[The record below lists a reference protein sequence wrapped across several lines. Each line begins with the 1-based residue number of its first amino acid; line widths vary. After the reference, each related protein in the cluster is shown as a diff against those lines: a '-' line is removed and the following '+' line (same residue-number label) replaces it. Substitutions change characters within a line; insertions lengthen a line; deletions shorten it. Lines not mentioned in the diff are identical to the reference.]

1 MSPHPG
7 DGRWRRRT
15 LLTAALGSPAL
26 ATPALAQ
33 AGFPSRPIR
42 LLVGSSNGGSQDI
55 TARLLASRL
64 APLLGQQVV
73 VENRGGAGGALA
85 TEPVRLAPPDGHTL
99 VFNNMGAFLVVPLL
113 NGGVQPWD
121 EMVPVSLVADV
132 LTVLVC
138 PAERPWRS
146 VADLIAA
153 ARRAPGAL
161 SWGHPGVGS
170 SPWLAA
176 LLLDREA
183 GIRTVEVPYRGGGP
197 AMLDLLAG
205 RLDYSFATTPT
216 ALPHVASG
224 KFRALAVPT
233 AARLPTLPG
242 VPTMVESGF
251 PGFELRSWFGVMAPP
266 GTPAAVVAVLN
277 RAINQAMAEPEVAV
291 ILGQQGE
298 APLYSTPDE
307 FARIGNAERALWGPL
322 ALAAA
327 RGQNTRP

>member
-1 MSPHPG
+1 MPI
-7 DGRWRRRT
+7 GRRA
-15 LLTAALGSPAL
+15 LLASAL
-26 ATPALAQ
+26 AQPALAQ
-33 AGFPSRPIR
+33 PALAQPAFPSRPIR

-55 TARLLASRL
+55 TARLLASRM

-85 TEPVRLAPPDGHTL
+85 TEPVRLAPPDGHAL

-113 NGGVQPWD
+113 NGGPQPWA
-121 EMVPVSLVADV
+121 EMTPVSLVADV

-138 PAERPWRS
+138 NAERPWRR
-146 VADLIAA
+146 VADLVAA
-153 ARRAPGAL
+153 AKAAPGAL

-176 LLLDREA
+176 LLLEREA

-216 ALPHVASG
+216 ALPHVATG

-233 AARLPTLPG
+233 AARLPTLPA

-251 PGFELRSWFGVMAPP
+251 PGFALRSWFGVMAPP
-266 GTPAAVVAVLN
+266 GTPPAVVAVLN
-277 RAINQAMAEPEVAV
+277 RAINLAMAEPEVAA
-291 ILGQQGE
+291 ILAPHGE
-298 APLYSTPDE
+298 APLHSTPEE
-307 FARIGNAERALWGPL
+307 FARIGTAEQALWGPL

>member
-1 MSPHPG
+1 MK
-7 DGRWRRRT
+7 RRT
-15 LLTAALGSPAL
+15 LLAAALACPAL
-26 ATPALAQ
+26 TQPSRAQPGLAQ
-33 AGFPSRPIR
+33 PGLAQPTFPNRPVR
-42 LLVGSSNGGSQDI
+42 LFVGSSNGGSQDI

-64 APLLGQQVV
+64 APLLGQQVI

-85 TEPVRLAPPDGHTL
+85 TEPVRQAAPDGHTL
-99 VFNNMGAFLVVPLL
+99 VFNNMGALLITPLL
-113 NGGVQPWD
+113 HGGPQPWD
-121 EMVPVSLVADV
+121 DMVPVSLVADV

-146 VADLIAA
+146 VADMVAA
-153 ARRAPGAL
+153 ARATPGGL

-216 ALPHVASG
+216 ALPHVATG

-233 AARLPTLPG
+233 ATRLPSLPQ
-242 VPTMVESGF
+242 VPTMAEAGF
-251 PGFELRSWFGVMAPP
+251 PGFELRSWFGVMAPA
-266 GTPAAVVAVLN
+266 GTPAPIVAALN
-277 RAINQAMAEPEVAV
+277 RAIGQAMAEPEVVA
-291 ILGQQGE
+291 ILAQHGE
-298 APLYSTPDE
+298 APLQSSPEE
-307 FARIGNAERALWGPL
+307 FLRIGHAERALWGPL
-322 ALAAA
+322 AQAAS
-327 RGQNTRP
+327 RGQR

>member
-1 MSPHPG
+1 MPI
-7 DGRWRRRT
+7 GRRV
-15 LLTAALGSPAL
+15 LLASAL
-26 ATPALAQ
+26 ARPALAQ
-33 AGFPSRPIR
+33 PAFPSRPIR

-55 TARLLASRL
+55 TARLLASRM

-113 NGGVQPWD
+113 NGGPQPWQ

-138 PAERPWRS
+138 NAARS
-146 VADLIAA
+146 WLAVADLIAA
-153 ARRAPGAL
+153 ARAAPGML

-205 RLDYSFATTPT
+205 RLDFSFATTPT
-216 ALPHVASG
+216 ALPHVATG

-233 AARLPTLPG
+233 ASRLPTLPG

-251 PGFELRSWFGVMAPP
+251 PGFALRSWFGVMAPA
-266 GTPAAVVAVLN
+266 GTPPAVVALLN
-277 RAINQAMAEPEVAV
+277 RTINQAMADPEVAA
-291 ILGQQGE
+291 ILAPHGE
-298 APLYSTPDE
+298 APLYSTPEE
-307 FARIGNAERALWGPL
+307 FARIGMAEQALWGPL